1 MTLPEVTMY
10 STVWCG
16 HCRRLKRQ
24 LDDAGI
30 AYLEIDIDRS
40 GNQHLGDRIEAH
52 TGGYRTVP
60 TLEIGGEL
68 YVNPSVAEV
77 LQVVRR
83 AG

>member
-1 MTLPEVTMY
+1 MY

-24 LDDAGI
+24 LDDAGVPF
-30 AYLEIDIDRS
+30 AEVDIDRAE
-40 GNQHLGDRIEAH
+40 HHHIGDRIEAH
-52 TGGYRTVP
+52 TGGYRIVP
-60 TLEIGGEL
+60 TLEIDGVL
-68 YVNPSVAEV
+68 YVNPPVAEV

>member
-1 MTLPEVTMY
+1 LPTVTMY

-30 AYLEIDIDRS
+30 PFVEVDIDQAAHR
-40 GNQHLGDRIEAH
+40 HLGDLIEAR

-60 TLEIGGEL
+60 TLEIAGEL
-68 YVNPSVAEV
+68 YVNPPVAEV
-77 LQVVRR
+77 LQVVRQ